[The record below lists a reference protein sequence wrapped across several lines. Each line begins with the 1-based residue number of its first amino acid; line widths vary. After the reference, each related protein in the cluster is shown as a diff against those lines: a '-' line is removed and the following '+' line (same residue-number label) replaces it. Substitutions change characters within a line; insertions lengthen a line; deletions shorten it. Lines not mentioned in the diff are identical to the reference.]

1 MRENSELE
9 SLHERAKLVLELE
22 ATWLHLLAMM
32 GFRAPLHEDK
42 AFFPMW
48 LHVLK
53 PWDESDTKAK
63 ATAGTWNG
71 RMDAIRRHIETINTT
86 VSRHGEAVEARL
98 ERQDLAIPER
108 LAQLDVMGDSIARLA
123 DAVETLAGEGRDAP
137 VETTTAEAEPSISR
151 ARNKSVSS
159 SGGLTR
165 VKSVYDSAQLAK
177 AAMDAAEEAAEESSE
192 EAEAPSGD
200 SPGGARP
207 VEISVSRIGRRGATA
222 PSTRPRPAATQPRGA
237 GTHRAS
243 ITCRNMDSAV
253 CPDEDWDSN

>member
-98 ERQDLAIPER
+98 ERQDRAIHER

-123 DAVETLAGEGRDAP
+123 DAVETLAGESRDAQ
-137 VETTTAEAEPSISR
+137 VKTATAEAEPSTSK
-151 ARNKSVSS
+151 ARMSVSS
-159 SGGLTR
+159 SGGLTHAR
-165 VKSVYDSAQLAK
+165 SVYDSAQLAK
-177 AAMDAAEEAAEESSE
+177 AAMEAAEEAAEAAAE

-200 SPGGARP
+200 SPGGTRP
-207 VEISVSRIGRRGATA
+207 VEISVSRIGRGGATA

-243 ITCRNMDSAV
+243 FTCRNMDSAV
-253 CPDEDWDSN
+253 FPDEDWDSN

>member
-98 ERQDLAIPER
+98 ERQDRAIHER

-123 DAVETLAGEGRDAP
+123 DAVEAFAGEGRDAP
-137 VETTTAEAEPSISR
+137 VETFTAEAEPSTSR
-151 ARNKSVSS
+151 ARGKSVSS

-192 EAEAPSGD
+192 EAEAPSGNV
-200 SPGGARP
+200 PGGTRP
-207 VEISVSRIGRRGATA
+207 VEISVSRVGRRGVTA
-222 PSTRPRPAATQPRGA
+222 PSTRPRPAETQPRGA

-243 ITCRNMDSAV
+243 ITCRNMGDDLDS
-253 CPDEDWDSN
+253 D

>member
-9 SLHERAKLVLELE
+9 SLHERGKLVLELE

-98 ERQDLAIPER
+98 ERQDRAIHER

-123 DAVETLAGEGRDAP
+123 DAVETLAGESHDAQ
-137 VETTTAEAEPSISR
+137 VKTATAEAEPSTSK
-151 ARNKSVSS
+151 ARMSVSS
-159 SGGLTR
+159 SGGLTHAR
-165 VKSVYDSAQLAK
+165 SVYDSAQLAK
-177 AAMDAAEEAAEESSE
+177 AAMDASEEAAEEAAEETSE

-200 SPGGARP
+200 APGGTRP
-207 VEISVSRIGRRGATA
+207 AEISVSRIGRRGPTA

-243 ITCRNMDSAV
+243 ITCRNMG
-253 CPDEDWDSN
+253 EDWDSN